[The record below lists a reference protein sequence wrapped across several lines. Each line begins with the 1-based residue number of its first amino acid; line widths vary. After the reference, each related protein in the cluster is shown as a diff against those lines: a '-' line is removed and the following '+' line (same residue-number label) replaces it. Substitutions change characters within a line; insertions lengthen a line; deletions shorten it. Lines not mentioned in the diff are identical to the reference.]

1 MTHLRNLF
9 ISFTKLF
16 TGDFKAVGT
25 YGRVP
30 EPIHNV
36 KHYNIRDGFWQGLK
50 AVDFSPNK

>member
-1 MTHLRNLF
+1 MTHLRNIF

-16 TGDFKAVGT
+16 AGNFKSVAT
-25 YGRVP
+25 YGRIP